1 MSIFFL
7 KFCHGFDYFDYFFW
21 LFFDFVSSDSV
32 CNHTCDE
39 QIGLPL
45 RGRPILLITRMI
57 IDNSALLPL
66 LIRKQSVE
74 MHVLKAVL
82 SLRIFLF
89 VRNTT
94 SN

>member
-1 MSIFFL
+1 MS
-7 KFCHGFDYFDYFFW
+7 
-21 LFFDFVSSDSV
+21 SNSV

-39 QIGLPL
+39 QLGLPL

-57 IDNSALLPL
+57 IDNSVLLPL

-89 VRNTT
+89 VRNTRLAIKLLLLVIR
-94 SN
+94 

>member
-1 MSIFFL
+1 MS
-7 KFCHGFDYFDYFFW
+7 
-21 LFFDFVSSDSV
+21 SNSV

-39 QIGLPL
+39 QLGLPL
-45 RGRPILLITRMI
+45 RGRPILLITGMI

-66 LIRKQSVE
+66 LIRKQSME

-89 VRNTT
+89 VRNTKLAIKLLLLVIR
-94 SN
+94 